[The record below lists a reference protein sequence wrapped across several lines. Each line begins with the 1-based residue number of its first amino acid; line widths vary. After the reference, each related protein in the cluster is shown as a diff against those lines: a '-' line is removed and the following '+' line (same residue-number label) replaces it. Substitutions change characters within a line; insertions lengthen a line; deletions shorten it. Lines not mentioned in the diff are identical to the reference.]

1 MFKLFN
7 ESFLDDGINAGRTFR
22 FSHNPLGD
30 EEALG
35 KEFKYL
41 SQNNYLWDETT
52 MTMIPK
58 Y

>member
-1 MFKLFN
+1 M
-7 ESFLDDGINAGRTFR
+7 DDGINAGKTFR

-58 Y
+58 YWDRRL